1 MNLEYFIAKRVAIG
15 GRNSFSGK
23 IILIAI
29 IAIMLSMAVMIAATS
44 LISGFKY
51 EISEKIFGFWGHIHI
66 TDYNTEN
73 SVESIPI
80 NINQSFYNGQ
90 HDAEILANIGN
101 IHHIKRAEETSFPL
115 RLLGDREVE
124 SNGGVR
130 HVQMYANKAGII
142 KAKDQ
147 LEGIVLK
154 GIGKDFD
161 WTFIEQYMTDGYTL
175 SFPDSV
181 ASNGI
186 LISESTAKR
195 LKLKVSDKFTVHFVE
210 SGTRVQR
217 LFSVTG
223 IYKTGLEE
231 YDKKFA
237 LVDIRRIQQLNG
249 WSENEVSGFEVFI
262 DDIRDLDAYDEYI
275 YYQVLGPNL
284 MSRSI
289 KDVYPGI
296 FNWLNLQDVN
306 ERLILALMII
316 VSIVNM
322 MTALMILILERTNMI
337 GILKSL
343 GSSNLSVR
351 KIFLYHAAYI
361 IGFGLLL
368 GNILGIGFCLLQKHF
383 GFIQLPEES
392 YYVSIAPIEMSIPTI
407 IIINIATFLITL
419 LVLLI
424 PSMLVTRIDP
434 VKAIR
439 FK

>member
-1 MNLEYFIAKRVAIG
+1 V
-15 GRNSFSGK
+15 
-23 IILIAI
+23 
-29 IAIMLSMAVMIAATS
+29 
-44 LISGFKY
+44 
-51 EISEKIFGFWGHIHI
+51 H
-66 TDYNTEN
+66 
-73 SVESIPI
+73 
-80 NINQSFYNGQ
+80 
-90 HDAEILANIGN
+90 
-101 IHHIKRAEETSFPL
+101 
-115 RLLGDREVE
+115 
-124 SNGGVR
+124 
-130 HVQMYANKAGII
+130 HVQMFANKAGII
-142 KAKDQ
+142 KANDQ

-154 GIGKDFD
+154 GIGQDYD
-161 WTFIEQYMTDGYTL
+161 WSFMERYLVDGEIL
-175 SFPDSV
+175 SFTDSTE
-181 ASNGI
+181 SRDI

-195 LKLKVSDKFTVHFVE
+195 LKLKVGDKFTVHFVD
-210 SGTRVQR
+210 SGSRIQR
-217 LFSVTG
+217 LFKVKG

-237 LVDIRRIQQLNG
+237 IVDIRRIQQLNG

-262 DDIRDLDAYDEYI
+262 DDIRDLDAFDEYI

-343 GSSNLSVR
+343 GSTNLSVR
-351 KIFLYHAAYI
+351 KVFLYHAAYI

-368 GNILGIGFCLLQKHF
+368 GNILGIGFCLMQKHF
-383 GFIQLPEES
+383 GFIRLPEES
-392 YYVSIAPIEMSIPTI
+392 YYVSIAPIEISIPTI

>member
-1 MNLEYFIAKRVAIG
+1 MNLEYFIAKRVARG
-15 GRNSFSGK
+15 GQSSFSGK
-23 IILIAI
+23 IIIIAI
-29 IAIMLSMAVMIAATS
+29 IAIMLSMAVMISATS
-44 LISGFKY
+44 LISGFKK

-80 NINQSFYNGQ
+80 STKQDFYNGKNGALLLS
-90 HDAEILANIGN
+90 DIGRIN
-101 IHHIKRAEETSFPL
+101 HIARASDTGFPIN
-115 RLLGDREVE
+115 LLGDREVK
-124 SNGGVR
+124 SSGGVK
-130 HVQMYANKAGII
+130 HVQVYANKAGII

-161 WTFIEQYMTDGYTL
+161 WSFLEKYIIEGQKL
-175 SFPDSV
+175 NLQDSV
-181 ASNGI
+181 ETNGI

-195 LKLKVSDKFTVHFVE
+195 LRLEVGNKFTVHFVE
-210 SGTRVQR
+210 SGTRIQR
-217 LFSVTG
+217 LFKISG

-237 LVDIRRIQQLNG
+237 LIDIRRIQQLNG

-262 DDIRDLDAYDEYI
+262 EDIDDLDAFDEYI
-275 YYQVLGPNL
+275 YYQVLGPKL
-284 MSRSI
+284 MSKSI

-322 MTALMILILERTNMI
+322 MTALMILILERTNMV
-337 GILKSL
+337 GIMKAL
-343 GSSNLSVR
+343 GSTNFSVR
-351 KIFLYHAAYI
+351 KVFLYHAAYI
-361 IGFGLLL
+361 IVIGLFL
-368 GNILGIGFCLLQKHF
+368 GNLLGIGFCLLQKYF
-383 GFIQLPEES
+383 GFIRLPEES
-392 YYVSIAPIEMSIPTI
+392 YYVSIAPVDIQPFTILLINLGTFI
-407 IIINIATFLITL
+407 IIL

-424 PSMLVTRIDP
+424 PSMLVSRIDP